1 MLQVPRTVYKPFEYP
16 EANKA
21 YLLAVQSRWDWN
33 EVQMN
38 DDIDDFNRN
47 LTDIERHII
56 TTVLRIFT
64 QLEIGVQE
72 YWSHKVM
79 KWFPKPEIQQAAA
92 TFASFEA
99 IHISAY
105 SHLNET
111 LGLPEADYA
120 KFLLDPSMKAK
131 IDRTSKA
138 LEADDSNPAE
148 IARSLAIF
156 SGFTEGVSL
165 FSNFAIL
172 LNFGRFNKLKGIGQ
186 LIRWSSRDESLH
198 SNFGCWLYN
207 TFVSE
212 QPEVLT
218 DDLKKSIYQAA
229 RDTVDLEDDY
239 IDQVFSMGD
248 MEGLGARHLKAYIR
262 HRANTKLGDLGLKSN
277 WKNIDKGV
285 LTEITSWLDPLLS
298 ATEHTD
304 FFAQRSTAYA
314 KGNIDWSK
322 TWDNYATKRA

>member
-1 MLQVPRTVYKPFEYP
+1 MLQTPRVVYKPFEYP
-16 EANKA
+16 EAHRT

-33 EVQMN
+33 EVKMN
-38 DDIDDFNRN
+38 DDIDDFNFK
-47 LTDIERHII
+47 LTPIERHII

-79 KWFPKPEIQQAAA
+79 KWFPKPEIQQMAS
-92 TFASFEA
+92 TFGSFEA

-105 SHLNET
+105 SHLSET
-111 LGLPEADYA
+111 LGLPESEYSQ
-120 KFLLDPSMKAK
+120 FLLDPSMKAK
-131 IDRTSKA
+131 IDRIGEM
-138 LEADDSNPAE
+138 LERDSSDEE
-148 IARSLAIF
+148 IAISLAIF
-156 SGFTEGVSL
+156 SAFTEGVSL

-172 LNFGRFNKLKGIGQ
+172 LNFGRFDKLKGISQ
-186 LIRWSSRDESLH
+186 IIRWSSRDESLH
-198 SNFGCWLYN
+198 SNAGCWLFR

-212 QPEVLT
+212 KPHVLT
-218 DDLKKSIYQAA
+218 DDLKKAVYQAA
-229 RDTVDLEDDY
+229 RDTIELEDDY
-239 IDQVFSMGD
+239 IDRVFALGN
-248 MEGLGARHLKAYIR
+248 MEGLTARQLKAYVR

-277 WKNIDKGV
+277 WKNLDKEA
-285 LTEITSWLDPLLS
+285 LSEITSWLDPLLS

-322 TWDNYATKRA
+322 SWDGYVAKRA